1 MWISV
6 RETFIEERE
15 LTLLN
20 NRKCPSGKVLLRLIR
35 RDVRASFFLF
45 PKKVIEVVC
54 PDTNKKIKK
63 SQWSPEIKRKAKAMK
78 ANLTVPTWGYWSI
91 GLITLVLLLAIPIGF
106 LMEIKDAEK
115 AQDLFISQN
124 ALRQKEILK
133 MLSPGDLVATQ
144 NDVYKISSTD
154 TQNVILIKS
163 SIPGNIKNS
172 LNGLSSDAYPDSSF
186 KGNPITVTKSL
197 FLSSRI
203 SQSDMIVAIL
213 DN

>member
-6 RETFIEERE
+6 RETFIEDRE
-15 LTLLN
+15 LIFLN
-20 NRKCPSGKVLLRLIR
+20 NQKCPSGKVLLRLMR

-45 PKKVIEVVC
+45 PVKVIEVVC
-54 PDTNKKIKK
+54 LDTNKKIKK
-63 SQWSPEIKRKAKAMK
+63 SQWSPEIKSKAKAMK
-78 ANLTVPTWGYWSI
+78 ANLTVPTWGYWSA

-106 LMEIKDAEK
+106 LMEVKDSEK
-115 AQDLFISQN
+115 AQDLFIYQN

-133 MLSPGDLVATQ
+133 TLSTTDLVATQ
-144 NDVYKISSTD
+144 NAVYKISSVD
-154 TQNVILIKS
+154 NQNVLLVES
-163 SIPGNIKNS
+163 SIPGNPQNS
-172 LNGLSSDAYPDSSF
+172 FNGLSNKAYPNSSF

-203 SQSDMIVAIL
+203 SPNDMIVAVL